1 MKWLKLFE
9 EFQQPEG
16 TGKDTFW
23 EVEIDGEIIRLTLD
37 DVLDYL
43 DNGFEMDPKEI
54 EHLLIDVKRDPKRIE
69 SADLNYPV
77 ILTSS
82 KGEIK
87 SILDGQHRVI
97 KSLESDEMIKVRIL
111 DLDFVPQNFKN
122 IFGEKN

>member
-1 MKWLKLFE
+1 MRWLKLFE

-16 TGKDTFW
+16 TGKETFW

-69 SADLNYPV
+69 SADLDYPV
-77 ILTSS
+77 ICLYNQSS
-82 KGEIK
+82 
-87 SILDGQHRVI
+87 
-97 KSLESDEMIKVRIL
+97 
-111 DLDFVPQNFKN
+111 
-122 IFGEKN
+122 